1 MSLFRKKPDP
11 ISDRARAL
19 NSEIEALQ
27 AQIRQY
33 ELKLHEAPPAPQR
46 AASPAARNGNPS
58 PFSHPDGAIAMR
70 ELALEDVDQR
80 RFTRGDPEEDAPVN
94 DFGVRKYNLPGVLKK
109 VRQHLRPA
117 STTNPRLVSYLAAG
131 GIQGLRPLRYER
143 RIARNRFLL
152 LFGIFFLVLL
162 GILSV
167 FLRQQ

>member
-1 MSLFRKKPDP
+1 MNWFRRKADP

-19 NSEIEALQ
+19 SSEIEALE

-33 ELKLHEAPPAPQR
+33 ELTLHENVPHEEPVASPFAR
-46 AASPAARNGNPS
+46 AATAGARL
-58 PFSHPDGAIAMR
+58 HPRAVGSRHEPD
-70 ELALEDVDQR
+70 LEDMAQARLTVQE
-80 RFTRGDPEEDAPVN
+80 TEAGAPVN
-94 DFGVRKYNLPGVLKK
+94 DLDLRKYDLLGAFKRAK
-109 VRQHLRPA
+109 EHLRPA
-117 STTNPRLVSYLAAG
+117 TTSNPKLVNYLAAG
-131 GIQGLRPLRYER
+131 GIQGLRPLRYEK

>member
-1 MSLFRKKPDP
+1 MNWFRRKSDP

-19 NSEIEALQ
+19 SSEIEALE

-33 ELKLHEAPPAPQR
+33 EVALHEGDSHPEPARSPFARTAAAQSRPAPL
-46 AASPAARNGNPS
+46 PS
-58 PFSHPDGAIAMR
+58 RTDSD
-70 ELALEDVDQR
+70 LEDIAQARLTV
-80 RFTRGDPEEDAPVN
+80 EDAESGAPVN
-94 DFGVRKYNLPGVLKK
+94 DLGQRKYDLLGAFTRAKE
-109 VRQHLRPA
+109 HLRP
-117 STTNPRLVSYLAAG
+117 TTSSNPRLVNYLAAG

-167 FLRQQ
+167 FLRQP